1 MCTTTDMSTMAGCGQ
16 SQSTTDRI
24 SVVVTL
30 GQLLSLPELHLQV
43 VSDPPGCR
51 SAPVTIVHSSELP
64 SVDQWLAGGEVLLTI
79 GALQDLDS
87 PDAADYIRRVHAAG
101 AVALGIGLGEHLP
114 NARAPEQLIT
124 HARAVGLPLFMVPEP
139 VPFVA
144 VVEAFTRLR
153 ESESAHEVSALVRT
167 QRRFATA
174 LAARGTNALLAEI
187 SRALGAP
194 VALASPT
201 GRLLGTT
208 ERVAARQGLPG
219 LLREELITAAAAGG
233 TAPRLLRATAPEV
246 VAGSDLE
253 AIPVGSETVTGWLL
267 TPVAGTR
274 PGGDRHN
281 SRTLLLATAAALLAL
296 QDTRLADRRELAAQL
311 CTGLIGADELPERFA
326 DSTGFSLPA
335 ALSFAIAG
343 GERAAE
349 HSEESGANSRFDAL
363 LTDLSP
369 GVFHHPTT
377 SGTAL
382 ICPPGLRGLVEAIC
396 RALGIPVTDWSDGTP
411 DQVHDRWH
419 EWRYG
424 AGDRRSQL
432 GQLLASVSREAAADF
447 VQRTLGPLTA
457 ADDDGILMR
466 TLEHFASAG
475 GNRDAVAQALGVHR
489 HTVRARLERIRQ
501 ILGYDPREPG
511 HLQAIGIAFLL
522 RETTTAHR

>member
-1 MCTTTDMSTMAGCGQ
+1 M
-16 SQSTTDRI
+16 
-24 SVVVTL
+24 VTL
-30 GQLLSLPELHLQV
+30 GQLLSLPELRLQL

-114 NARAPEQLIT
+114 NVRAPEQLIT

-187 SRALGAP
+187 ARALGAP

-208 ERVAARQGLPG
+208 ERLPARPGLPG
-219 LLREELITAAAAGG
+219 VLRSELISAAAAGG

-253 AIPVGSETVTGWLL
+253 AIPVGSESVTGWLL

-296 QDTRLADRRELAAQL
+296 RDTRLPDRRELAAQL
-311 CTGLIGADELPERFA
+311 CTGLIGADELPERFTEV
-326 DSTGFSLPA
+326 TGTSLPA
-335 ALSFAIAG
+335 QLSFTIAG
-343 GERAAE
+343 GDRDSPEG
-349 HSEESGANSRFDAL
+349 SEASTRFEAL
-363 LTDLSP
+363 ITDISTVVL
-369 GVFHHPTT
+369 HHPTT

-382 ICPPGLRGLVEAIC
+382 ICPAGLRGLVETAC
-396 RALGIPVTDWSDGTP
+396 RALSIPLVDWADCTP
-411 DQVHDRWH
+411 AQLHDRWH

-432 GQLLASVSREAAADF
+432 DQLLASVSPEAAADF

-457 ADDDGILMR
+457 ADDDGVLMR
-466 TLEHFASAG
+466 TLEHFASSG
-475 GNRDAVAQALGVHR
+475 GSRDAVAQALGVHR
-489 HTVRARLERIRQ
+489 HTVRARLDRVRQ

-511 HLQAIGIAFLL
+511 HMQAIGIAFLL
-522 RETTTAHR
+522 RETITARR